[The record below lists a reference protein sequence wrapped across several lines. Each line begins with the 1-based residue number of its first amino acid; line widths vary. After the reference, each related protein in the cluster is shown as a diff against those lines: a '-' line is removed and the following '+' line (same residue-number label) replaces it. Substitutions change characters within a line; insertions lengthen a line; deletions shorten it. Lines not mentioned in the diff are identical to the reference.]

1 MNNLFSEMGLSLTA
15 PFKNRRIDLPKARL
29 TTFALRYLMVA
40 LVSVVVVA
48 SCSAQLLLA
57 TAATPDRSLTIPA
70 NIDPSVSSA
79 DLTLATSVSQPV
91 QPPDAPSAVQ
101 ATINFNA
108 TRIGLEAPMYDAMQ
122 ACGQN
127 SYDQASA
134 ASSPGK
140 LIRMISGLVRRFDQS
155 DLTPAQGIRENP
167 GLSGDTSFAV
177 SRRLALIGAYQ
188 HNSVPSFDTMAL
200 GVAFNFG
207 GNTNQPPSQ

>member
-1 MNNLFSEMGLSLTA
+1 M
-15 PFKNRRIDLPKARL
+15 PKAGL
-29 TTFALRYLMVA
+29 TRFRLRYFMVA
-40 LVSVVVVA
+40 LVSVMVVA
-48 SCSAQLLLA
+48 SCSAQSLLA
-57 TAATPDRSLTIPA
+57 SATTPELPVSA
-70 NIDPSVSSA
+70 NIDRSASA
-79 DLTLATSVSQPV
+79 DLTSATSVAGPA

-108 TRIGLEAPMYDAMQ
+108 TDTGFERTMHDDMLASGDR
-122 ACGQN
+122 

-140 LIRMISGLVRRFDQS
+140 LLRMISGLMRRFDES

-167 GLSGDTSFAV
+167 ELSGDTSFAV

-188 HNSVPSFDTMAL
+188 HNSVPSFDTMAF

-207 GNTNQPPSQ
+207 GNANQPPSQ